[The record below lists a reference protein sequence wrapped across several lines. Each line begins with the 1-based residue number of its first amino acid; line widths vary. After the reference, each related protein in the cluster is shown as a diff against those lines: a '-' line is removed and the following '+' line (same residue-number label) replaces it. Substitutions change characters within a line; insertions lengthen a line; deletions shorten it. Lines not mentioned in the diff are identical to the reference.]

1 MFTVFR
7 TNLFK
12 QTELMHESP
21 ILSMFVLKSS
31 FLASSCLLLM
41 RST

>member
-1 MFTVFR
+1 MFTAFR

-12 QTELMHESP
+12 QTKLMYKSP

-31 FLASSCLLLM
+31 FLAGSCLLLM